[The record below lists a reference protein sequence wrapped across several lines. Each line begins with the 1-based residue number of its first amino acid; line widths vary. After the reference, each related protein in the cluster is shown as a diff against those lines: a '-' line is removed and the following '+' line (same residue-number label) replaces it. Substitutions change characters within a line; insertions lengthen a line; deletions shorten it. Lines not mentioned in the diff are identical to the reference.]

1 MKILLKNNSGLAD
14 GQVCL
19 ESNFS
24 EDSTSHF
31 LEFEKGDFHIESSS
45 LGTSSLMFIGSKE
58 KDILNY

>member
-24 EDSTSHF
+24 EDSTSPF

-45 LGTSSLMFIGSKE
+45 LGTSSMFIGSKE